1 MQLILRPEQIAH
13 PDGLSISIEGF
24 QGDIGHMVPSQLFVE
39 VYDGDLR
46 IHVWDGGEDPVFST
60 AIQRL

>member
-13 PDGLSISIEGF
+13 PNGLSVSIEGF
-24 QGDIGHMVPSQLFVE
+24 QGDIGHKVPSQLFVE
-39 VYDGDLR
+39 GDLR

-60 AIQRL
+60 SIPRV